1 MRIPQTPWTAPSA
14 AVYSADGLPVC
25 TLGTSEMVKAYRQRG
40 DQTGGMIADTAQLIA
55 AAPALLEA
63 LQDLMEY
70 GLLLGMNEDSSRF
83 INARAAVDLTV
94 RPLSP
99 CERGEVLTVPR

>member
-1 MRIPQTPWTAPSA
+1 MRIPTTPWSAPSA

-25 TLGTSEMVKAYRQRG
+25 TLGTSEMVDAYRQRG
-40 DQTGGMIADTAQLIA
+40 ETSGRMIADTAQLIV

-63 LQDLMEY
+63 LQAMLS
-70 GLLLGMNEDSSRF
+70 LHIAHHNEPTHAA
-83 INARAAVDLTV
+83 ARAAIALTV

-99 CERGEVLTVPR
+99 SEQGETLTVPR